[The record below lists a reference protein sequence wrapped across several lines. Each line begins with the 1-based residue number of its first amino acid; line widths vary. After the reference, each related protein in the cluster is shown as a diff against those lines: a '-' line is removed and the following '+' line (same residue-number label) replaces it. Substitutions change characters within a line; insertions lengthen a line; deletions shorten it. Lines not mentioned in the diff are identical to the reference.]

1 MPRAIVTG
9 LTSYRYWD
17 ADGSRRFAGM
27 GETVEVLNK
36 EDFERGVSEGWIA
49 PLPKAEASAEKPPKP
64 KKPKKPP
71 KPKKP
76 KKPPKPKKLRN
87 NKKAAAA
94 PKDADQ
100 AANGEPV
107 ASEGAGEP
115 VSQSADPLTPPE

>member
-1 MPRAIVTG
+1 
-9 LTSYRYWD
+9 
-17 ADGSRRFAGM
+17 M

-49 PLPKAEASAEKPPKP
+49 PLPKAEASAEKPSKA
-64 KKPKKPP
+64 
-71 KPKKP
+71 
-76 KKPPKPKKLRN
+76 
-87 NKKAAAA
+87 KKAKKAKKTKAA

-115 VSQSADPLTPPE
+115 ESQSAEPETSKA

>member
-1 MPRAIVTG
+1 MPKAIVTG

-27 GETVEVLNK
+27 GETVEVLDK
-36 EDFERGVSEGWIA
+36 EDFKRGVSEGWIA
-49 PLPKAEASAEKPPKP
+49 PLPETKAAPKDASEKAA
-64 KKPKKPP
+64 KKSRK
-71 KPKKP
+71 
-76 KKPPKPKKLRN
+76 
-87 NKKAAAA
+87 NKKTKAA

-115 VSQSADPLTPPE
+115 VSQSAGPETPPE